1 MTSDDLINQLKR
13 HEGFRSKP
21 YRCTA
26 GKLTI
31 GIGRNLDDK
40 GISED
45 EAMYMLL
52 VDIQDATNDLIRAKP
67 DVWEKLKSD
76 SVRQCVLIN
85 MCFNLGISRL
95 LQFKK
100 MWAAIEAGSYA
111 EAADEMLD
119 SRWATQV
126 GERALELSDMMRTGI
141 Y

>member
-1 MTSDDLINQLKR
+1 MTGDDLINQLKR

-45 EAMYMLL
+45 EAYIMLL
-52 VDIQDATNDLIRAKP
+52 SDISDATNDLIKAKP
-67 DVWEKLKSD
+67 QVWERLNDD

-85 MCFNLGISRL
+85 MTFNLGISRL
-95 LQFKK
+95 LKFKK
-100 MWAAIEAGSYA
+100 MWAAIEAGDYA

-119 SRWATQV
+119 SRWAAQV